1 VNAAIA
7 RALSG
12 ALGRP
17 VEVRGLRAVGGGC
30 INEAAVADTSEGPF
44 FVKWNRSPPPGLFT
58 SEAEGLRAL
67 NTGALVVPRVVCAT
81 DDLLAMEYLPP
92 GTPIADFDEQ
102 LGRGLARLHATTAPA
117 FGFAV
122 DGYCGTTPQPNGWL
136 PDWPTFWRERRLG
149 FQLERAARTRG
160 VDAKDRRAADRLL
173 ARLDGLLGDP
183 EPPALIHGDLWSG
196 NLHVTPDGRP
206 ALVDPAAYF
215 GHREAELGMMVL
227 FGGFS
232 EGVFAAYE
240 AERPLQAGWRERL
253 PLYSL
258 YHVLNHYN
266 LFGGGYGRQA
276 FAIVRRYAG

>member
-1 VNAAIA
+1 MSAEITAAIA
-7 RALSG
+7 A

-17 VEVRGLRAVGGGC
+17 VTVRGLRRVGGGC
-30 INEAAVADTSEGPF
+30 INEAAVADTPEGPL
-44 FVKWNRSPPPGLFT
+44 FVKWNRSPPPGLFP

-67 NTGALVVPRVVCAT
+67 RTGALVVPRVLGAT
-81 DDLLAMEYLPP
+81 EAVLVLEYLPP
-92 GTPIADFDEQ
+92 GSPVADFNER
-102 LGRGLARLHATTAPA
+102 LGRGLARLHANTAPA
-117 FGFAV
+117 FGFGV
-122 DGYCGTTPQPNGWL
+122 DGYCGTTPQPNGWMPRW
-136 PDWPTFWRERRLG
+136 PDFWRERRLG
-149 FQLERAARTRG
+149 FQLDLAARTRG
-160 VDAKDRRAADRLL
+160 VDPQDRRAGERLL
-173 ARLDGLLGDP
+173 ARLDDLLGEA

-196 NLHVTPDGRP
+196 NLHVAPDGLP

-232 EGVFAAYE
+232 DRVFQAYD
-240 AERPLQAGWRERL
+240 AERPLQPGWRERL

-258 YHVLNHYN
+258 YHLLNHFH